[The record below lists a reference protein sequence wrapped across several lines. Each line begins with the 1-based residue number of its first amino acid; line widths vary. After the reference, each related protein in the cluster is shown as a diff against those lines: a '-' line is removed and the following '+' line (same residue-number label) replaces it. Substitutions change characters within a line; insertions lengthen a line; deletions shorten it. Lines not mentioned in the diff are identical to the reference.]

1 MASIL
6 FVHGINTRGEGW
18 FRTLDLV
25 SRKAEQFLPGIR
37 VSGCQWGETLGA
49 YLHKDGASIP
59 NYSKTGNAA
68 EALEDASRARWFLLA
83 ENPLL
88 ETRILPEQRFIGEKP
103 GIGIFTLIPP
113 LAANADI
120 LALLASW
127 EVARPWPDFI
137 NSISSLVPAEPRYPR
152 LKMATRF
159 PSASNLSAS
168 QITIGVFPV
177 PPTVMLPTLI
187 TGRFRRFCLSRPRW
201 YSQARSIAAEPY
213 SSENGQTRAA
223 SGRGMFIAAR
233 RPEALRFRRG
243 RGRWLRD
250 CRPPGASRF
259 RPSGACVPGRAAARS
274 TPRRRPRGFRPARR
288 L

>member
-137 NSISSLVPAEPRYPR
+137 NSISSDAEWKSVVQSITQSAPAACEKLARAVVAEYQRR
-152 LKMATRF
+152 LRAD
-159 PSASNLSAS
+159 
-168 QITIGVFPV
+168 GY
-177 PPTVMLPTLI
+177 PTLA
-187 TGRFRRFCLSRPRW
+187 GPQRDQLKD
-201 YSQARSIAAEPY
+201 
-213 SSENGQTRAA
+213 
-223 SGRGMFIAAR
+223 
-233 RPEALRFRRG
+233 ALLNPLGGPPFG
-243 RGRWLRD
+243 IGDWL
-250 CRPPGASRF
+250 
-259 RPSGACVPGRAAARS
+259 
-274 TPRRRPRGFRPARR
+274 